1 MNGRA
6 ILGRLT
12 NCSCVMDIEKK
23 KNPQQQHF
31 LKMEIPQFLMP
42 MLPNFCGK
50 TKFL

>member
-1 MNGRA
+1 MNGIA
-6 ILGRLT
+6 ILARLT

-23 KNPQQQHF
+23 KTQQQHF

-42 MLPNFCGK
+42 MFPNFCGK